1 MNSLLQFFTARRLL
15 IMGLLIAAVIA
26 AVAVWLTRPSESVIA
41 LGRMNFSQVS
51 ETIEA
56 DLFDKYGCVVG
67 EEAISTPDASGYGSA
82 GLNADGSLPDDL
94 VQVFEREVH
103 EIEHVTDYRI
113 SATRAL
119 LLAHDLPD
127 FTGRHTGD
135 RVFSTLTEIVSLTGG
150 TADVER
156 WEVVQV
162 LFLIECTEAEREIV
176 RQDSS

>member
-1 MNSLLQFFTARRLL
+1 MKNL
-15 IMGLLIAAVIA
+15 IVRAIRSRKVYLAVLVLAAAV
-26 AVAVWLTRPSESVIA
+26 AVAVWLTRPSESVIV
-41 LGRMNFSQVS
+41 LGRMNFSQAS

-67 EEAISTPDASGYGSA
+67 EKAISTPDASGYGSA

-94 VQVFEREVH
+94 VQLFEREIH

-127 FTGRHTGD
+127 FRGEHSGD

>member
-1 MNSLLQFFTARRLL
+1 MNGL
-15 IMGLLIAAVIA
+15 IVRAIRSREVQLAVLVLAAAA

-41 LGRMNFSQVS
+41 LGRMNFSQAS

-103 EIEHVTDYRI
+103 EIEHVTDYHI

-127 FTGRHTGD
+127 FTGEHTGD
-135 RVFSTLTEIVSLTGG
+135 RVFSTLTEIVSFTGG

-162 LFLIECTEAEREIV
+162 LFLIECTEAEWEIV